1 MENRAK
7 LVERFLAV
15 LTHTRVDTAIGEAK
29 VLDGTIAHDMGLDD
43 LGYVRKLY
51 VSIPDALWIYHYG
64 WAMFALVQ
72 AARLIG
78 ADGVFQP
85 ENGKMGLKRPLEFG
99 RTGRIAASARMSFRT
114 LIAAY
119 EDVFCE
125 FGHEDSR
132 LMTKTGRTRRP
143 ADDETKN

>member
-1 MENRAK
+1 
-7 LVERFLAV
+7 V
-15 LTHTRVDTAIGEAK
+15 LTHTRVDAAIGQAK
-29 VLDGTIAHDMGLDD
+29 VLDGTIADDVGLDD
-43 LGYVRKLY
+43 LGYVGKLY

-132 LMTKTGRTRRP
+132 LI
-143 ADDETKN
+143 TKNGPHTAARRR